1 LASRPSSLQVFSYF
15 IGQELER
22 NKPPE
27 LYLLGL
33 VDNTHSPTAEF
44 LNGAVV
50 RFGPPNT
57 GGESYL
63 CETGKSMKRGKLAAS
78 QYDSCCNV
86 IYCTR

>member
-1 LASRPSSLQVFSYF
+1 MQVFSYF

-33 VDNTHSPTAEF
+33 VDNTHSPSAEF

-50 RFGPPNT
+50 RFLVRPTLAANLT
-57 GGESYL
+57 
-63 CETGKSMKRGKLAAS
+63 CETGKSMKRGKLVVS
-78 QYDSCCNV
+78 Q
-86 IYCTR
+86 